1 MKRGRILALLLSL
14 SMVCA
19 ALPGGTVRAVEGSG
33 DEEGGKTEGMVYHKT
48 AEANGDGTYT
58 IQLETY
64 ATGDKII
71 TEGEKD
77 KPADIVLVLD
87 QSGSM
92 DENMASYGFRE
103 YSRKD
108 NEDYY
113 RLRHNNGSQNL
124 YYKTEDGSYISVS
137 VVYKD
142 HYGYE
147 MITNGR
153 NNSSGGWG
161 SQYTNYWNNQNNL
174 YARVNGKYQQV
185 TVKRERNGGIFG
197 EYTYTYT
204 LPDGTVIARS
214 SGNDGNPSF
223 SNIDGNR
230 LYLAVA
236 DESQREYTYTYTDET
251 GKTTE
256 IEISTGKDTT
266 PNTVFY
272 ERYMTGSTKKL
283 EALKT
288 AVTGFVNSVAAK
300 TAGEDGELG
309 TADDVDHRIAVVGFA
324 SESGYGNNTELLSIA
339 GNNSQVGSSGENVG
353 VKYGSIEDSHYTQ
366 VLQDMSTEQGRDMVD
381 KAVDALAANG
391 ATKSDLGM
399 EMAKNILEKNPVPDG
414 KERSRVVIFFTD
426 GKPTSSNTFDTTV
439 ADNTIGYATAIKNAG
454 AQVYSVGIFDGAD
467 ATDPG
472 KEPGTG
478 WNISD
483 ADKCNWFMQ
492 NVSSNNGTP
501 QDPSYYL
508 SAADS
513 ETLNNIFEKIS
524 DNIESG
530 GSGTTLDERTVIRD
544 VIAESFAL
552 PDGADASDISL
563 KTYKCTGKGA
573 DGEYT
578 WSENAGGSMGARASI
593 AQDGTIEVTGF
604 DFAENY
610 VGEKKV
616 NGVTQEYFGNK
627 LVISFDVVPKK
638 GFLGGNGVP
647 TNASAGIYEN
657 KDQKDPLFTYEVP
670 EVDVPIGEVTVET
683 PDKNVY
689 LLGTVAFDDIKD
701 KANVKV
707 GDVTLDLMEENFGL
721 ESWQNAYV
729 DISPEYK
736 GANGGSFVGDMTG
749 LTGDTSYTVSVEVSP
764 KTEGDAEEKSGEDT
778 GSINVYKPELTFE
791 DSDVYYG
798 DDAPVEYADN
808 LTETR
813 WFHADEATDEI
824 TYSDSDS
831 VTMIGEEPELT
842 MTYKPEE
849 GKIVD
854 DKIAVKEDI
863 PVDAAVAIGTTDV
876 TGHTTFHHT
885 DCGEGEEALPA
896 NGKFWLHVKTCDLTV
911 TKQGGA
917 NGEPYA
923 FTIYKDGKWYT
934 GLTVV
939 GNGSV
944 TIGELPVGIY
954 RIEEDE
960 TWSWRYTPEY
970 DRESVM
976 LSKANPEGSITCTNT
991 KGEDSWL
998 NGYSGVEAN
1007 VYGNAKSKKGGR

>member
-1 MKRGRILALLLSL
+1 
-14 SMVCA
+14 
-19 ALPGGTVRAVEGSG
+19 
-33 DEEGGKTEGMVYHKT
+33 
-48 AEANGDGTYT
+48 
-58 IQLETY
+58 
-64 ATGDKII
+64 
-71 TEGEKD
+71 
-77 KPADIVLVLD
+77 
-87 QSGSM
+87 
-92 DENMASYGFRE
+92 MASYGFRE
-103 YSRKD
+103 YSQKD

-113 RLRHNNGSQNL
+113 RLRHNNGSGNL
-124 YYKTEDGSYISVS
+124 YHKTEDGSYISVS

-147 MITNGR
+147 MITSGR

-161 SQYTNYWNNQNNL
+161 SKYTNYWNNRNNL
-174 YARVNGKYQQV
+174 YARVNGEYQQV
-185 TVKRERNGGIFG
+185 TVKREWNGGIFG

-204 LPDGTVIARS
+204 LSDGTVIARS

-223 SNIDGNR
+223 SDIDGNQ

-256 IEISTGKDTT
+256 IETSTGNDTM
-266 PNTVFY
+266 PRTVFY
-272 ERYMTGSTKKL
+272 ERYVTGSTQKL

-300 TAGEDGELG
+300 AAGEDGELG

-324 SESGYGNNTELLSIA
+324 SQSGSGNNTELLSIA
-339 GNNSQVGSSGENVG
+339 GENSQVGSSGETVG
-353 VKYGSIEDSHYTQ
+353 VKYGDIHNSHYTQ

-439 ADNTIGYATAIKNAG
+439 ADSTIGYATTIKNAG
-454 AQVYSVGIFDGAD
+454 AKVYSVGIFDGAD

-472 KEPGTG
+472 REPGTG

-483 ADKCNWFMQ
+483 VDKCNWFMQ

-513 ETLNNIFEKIS
+513 ETLNSIFEKIS

-530 GSGTTLDERTVIRD
+530 GSGTTLDEHTVIRD
-544 VIAESFAL
+544 VIAQSFAL

-627 LVISFDVVPKK
+627 LVISFKVVPKK

-647 TNASAGIYEN
+647 TNESAGIYKD

-689 LLGTVAFDDIKD
+689 LLGTVTFNDIKGG
-701 KANVKV
+701 AGVKV
-707 GDVTLDLMEENFGL
+707 GDVELELDLDSKKENFGL
-721 ESWQNAYV
+721 EPWQNAYV
-729 DISPEYK
+729 NISPEYK
-736 GANGGSFVGDMTG
+736 GASGGNFVDDMTG
-749 LTGDTSYTVSVEVSP
+749 LTGDTSYTVSVKVSP

-798 DDAPVEYADN
+798 DDAPKEYADN
-808 LTETR
+808 LTGTR
-813 WFHADEATDEI
+813 WFHADKATDEATDEI
-824 TYSDSDS
+824 TYSDS
-831 VTMIGEEPELT
+831 VNMIGGEPELT

-849 GKIVD
+849 GKILD

-863 PVDAAVAIGTTDV
+863 AVDAAVAIGTTDV
-876 TGHTTFHHT
+876 TGYTTFLHT
-885 DCGEGEEALPA
+885 DCGEGKEALPA
-896 NGKFWLHVKTCDLTV
+896 NGKFWLHVKTCSLTV
-911 TKQGGA
+911 TKQKGA
-917 NGEPYA
+917 EGEPYA
-923 FTIYKDGKWYT
+923 FTIYKDDDLYT
-934 GLTVV
+934 ELTVV
-939 GNGSV
+939 GNRSV
-944 TIGELPVGIY
+944 IIGELPVGSY

-960 TWSWRYTPEY
+960 DWSWRYTPEY
-970 DRESVM
+970 DRGSVT
-976 LSKANPEGSITCTNT
+976 LSKENPEGSITCTN
-991 KGEDSWL
+991 KKSEDSWL
-998 NGYSGVEAN
+998 NGYSDVEAN